1 MLYHN
6 QPNTMFTDSMYYQ
19 STMQL
24 LVVVSGKIEE
34 TAMNKLSNQNRFDL
48 DSLFDHFL
56 SPLSTSD
63 PGFFSPRVDITDK
76 GDHFIIAAELPG
88 VDKEN
93 IHLELHNGV
102 LTLSAEVKQ
111 NEKEEKEGRVIRQ
124 ERRYGHF
131 QRSFTV
137 GDAVQENDITASF
150 ENGILTVTAPKAQQT
165 EPQKRRI
172 DIR

>member
-1 MLYHN
+1 
-6 QPNTMFTDSMYYQ
+6 
-19 STMQL
+19 
-24 LVVVSGKIEE
+24 
-34 TAMNKLSNQNRFDL
+34 MNNLSNKNRFDL

-56 SPLSTSD
+56 SPLSSSET
-63 PGFFSPRVDITDK
+63 GFFSPRVDITDK
-76 GDHFIIAAELPG
+76 GEHFIIAAELPG
-88 VDKEN
+88 VEKED

-111 NEKEEKEGRVIRQ
+111 SEKEEKDGRVIRQ

-150 ENGILTVTAPKAQQT
+150 ENGILTVTAPKSQQA